1 MSKRKNLKKLCKKY
15 FDLWSHKDLV
25 GLASMFA
32 TDIRLQDWEIQA
44 DVIYKVLEANKDIFD
59 KTSTLKVEVTNMYQ
73 DQELTHRVVCGL
85 FITVNVGTKDETSLR
100 VIDVIGFNPDDKI
113 NFIDAYK
120 G

>member
-1 MSKRKNLKKLCKKY
+1 
-15 FDLWSHKDLV
+15 
-25 GLASMFA
+25 
-32 TDIRLQDWEIQA
+32 
-44 DVIYKVLEANKDIFD
+44 
-59 KTSTLKVEVTNMYQ
+59 MYQ